1 MNIKETFLK
10 LTSRT
15 YPHGTEN
22 ILFPYLQG
30 LGLEFDQF
38 GNMYKM
44 IGESDVMFTS
54 HLDTAT
60 SQECVVNHVI
70 EGDIIKTDGNSILGA
85 DDKAGVVIMLN
96 MIENNIPGLYYFFLG
111 EEVGCIGSKA
121 LSSYLKNEE
130 NRVGIYNLKKV
141 ISFDRRAT
149 SSVITYQ
156 GGMRC
161 CSETFA
167 KSLSEE
173 LNKYE
178 STFKYSPDPTG
189 VYTDSAQFVNIYPE
203 CTNVSV
209 GYYKEHTKEESQDI
223 DHLIKLSKAVLS
235 VDWNSLPSERDM
247 TKVDYRYSGGWGS
260 YYDDDDYF
268 DRMSNKNRSSNTP
281 SYSSSYYNTSEDT
294 FYFYDEDFQYV
305 SSYKISNKTKMY
317 IDVDL
322 DPARLEKENNLIH
335 DFLKMIDLD
344 YMSMSWDG
352 LKLNVSYFDKAD
364 SSATRNDLQ
373 SYIPELDLEKC
384 VKEFEKVF

>member
-22 ILFPYLQG
+22 ILFPYLQE

-130 NRVGIYNLKKV
+130 NRVGIYDLKKV
-141 ISFDRRAT
+141 ISFDRRST

-209 GYYKEHTKEESQDI
+209 GYYKEHTKEENQDI

-260 YYDDDDYF
+260 YYDNDDDYF
-268 DRMSNKNRSSNTP
+268 DRMGSRSSNTP